1 MRLPTTSPQA
11 RARHTLSSFTPQDAS
26 ALPGPAWLTARRAA
40 AAERFAA
47 ISLPTESEEIWRYSR
62 ISQLDLSEFSPVR
75 ATTGATVT
83 PGIPPELEAVVAAAG
98 AHAAVLV
105 VRNGAVSYA
114 EIDPSLAG
122 QGLYVGDVADLP
134 NGDDLLGSVAQST
147 TDAFTELN
155 TAFLPGA
162 AVVHVPSGLAVEHP
176 VLVLHWFSGDG
187 AAAFPR
193 TIIQA
198 AADSEV
204 TIVEHQA
211 SADVRLL
218 VDPVVEIEVADA
230 ARVRYLNVQTLGRR
244 VWQVGYQ
251 ASRVGRD
258 ATLQSSV
265 VALGGDY
272 ARVRTDSVIVGRGGS
287 SYLTALYFADGDR
300 MHDFRTVQDHAG
312 PSSTSDLLFKG
323 AVQDHGRSVYS
334 GLIRVRK
341 EAVGTN
347 AFQTNR
353 NLVLSEGASAESVPN
368 LEIETNDVRCSH
380 ASAVGPIDEDQLY
393 YLESRGVPPDA
404 AARLIVLGFFSEVLD
419 RLPTPALLGT
429 IRRAVA
435 DRLSQQYEEVGA

>member
-1 MRLPTTSPQA
+1 M
-11 RARHTLSSFTPQDAS
+11 
-26 ALPGPAWLTARRAA
+26 
-40 AAERFAA
+40 
-47 ISLPTESEEIWRYSR
+47 
-62 ISQLDLSEFSPVR
+62 
-75 ATTGATVT
+75 
-83 PGIPPELEAVVAAAG
+83 PPELQSVVSAAG
-98 AHAAVLV
+98 AYAALVV
-105 VRNGAVSYA
+105 VRNGRVSYA

-122 QGLYVGDVADLP
+122 EGLYVGDVADLP
-134 NGDDLLGSVAQST
+134 NGDDLLGIAAAST
-147 TDAFTELN
+147 TDPFTELN

-162 AVVHVPSGLAVEHP
+162 ATVHVPAGLAVDRP
-176 VLVLHWFSGDG
+176 VLVLHWLSGAG
-187 AAAFPR
+187 VAAFPR
-193 TIIQA
+193 TIVQA
-198 AADSEV
+198 GADSEV

-211 SADVRLL
+211 SDDTPMF
-218 VDPVVEIEVADA
+218 VDPVVELEVGDA
-230 ARVRYLNVQTLGRR
+230 ARVRYLNVQTLGPR

-300 MHDFRTVQDHAG
+300 MHDFRTIQDHAG
-312 PSSTSDLLFKG
+312 PASTSDLLFKG

-368 LEIETNDVRCSH
+368 LEIETNDVKCSH
-380 ASAVGPIDEDQLY
+380 ASAVGPIDEDQRY
-393 YLESRGVPPDA
+393 YLESRGVPPEA
-404 AARLIVLGFFSEVLD
+404 AERLIVLGFFSEVLG
-419 RLPTPALLGT
+419 RLPAPSLLAP
-429 IRRAVA
+429 IRAAVA
-435 DRLSQQYEEVGA
+435 ERLSPDRRSGHAGRREEVTA